1 MICKKQYMYCFLP
14 FDFINVIIFVI
25 NPSGFYSTFLGADL
39 EYPNLLRF
47 GKGSWSEMRYFNCES
62 SLKMWWGGA
71 GDFDGSQILVTSEG
85 FQSFSRRFLSFEIL
99 KLRPF
104 LCFTIFQP
112 YIPYELLVV
121 KLLIYCSKYLAE

>member
-14 FDFINVIIFVI
+14 FGFISVIIFVI
-25 NPSGFYSTFLGADL
+25 NPSGFYSTFVGADL

-47 GKGSWSEMRYFNCES
+47 DRGSWSELRYFNFES
-62 SLKMWWGGA
+62 SLKLWWRGA

-85 FQSFSRRFLSFEIL
+85 FQSFLRRFLSFKIL

-104 LCFTIFQP
+104 LCFTIFHP

-121 KLLIYCSKYLAE
+121 KLLIYCPKYLAE